1 MASELRVNTLKDAS
15 GNNSVAVSTV
25 FNGSAK
31 AYAER
36 TDAATPATVSSFNIA
51 SLTDTAT
58 GKTGY
63 NLTSAMNDTNGPV
76 AGTNTQT
83 SGDLGVMSRYES
95 ASQLLT
101 LTRQTDFT
109 DTDRKVSVIGYGD
122 LA

>member
-1 MASELRVNTLKDAS
+1 MANELRVNTLKDAS
-15 GNNSVAVSTV
+15 GNNSVATSTV
-25 FNGSAK
+25 ANGSAK

-63 NLTSAMNDTNGPV
+63 NLTSAMGDTNGPV

-101 LTRQTDFT
+101 LTRQTNFS

>member
-25 FNGSAK
+25 FDGTAK

-63 NLTSAMNDTNGPV
+63 NLTSAMNDANGPV

-83 SGDLGVMSRYES
+83 SGDLGVMSRFES

-101 LTRQTDFT
+101 LTRQTDFS

>member
-15 GNNSVAVSTV
+15 GNNSVATSTV
-25 FNGSAK
+25 ANGSAK

-63 NLTSAMNDTNGPV
+63 NLTSAMGDTNGPV

-101 LTRQTDFT
+101 LTRQTDFS
-109 DTDRKVSVIGYGD
+109 DTDSKVSVIGYGD

>member
-36 TDAATPATVSSFNIA
+36 TDAATPATTSSFNVA
-51 SLTDTAT
+51 SLSDLGT
-58 GKTGY
+58 GLTGY
-63 NLTSAMNDTNGPV
+63 NLTSAMDDADGPV
-76 AGTNTQT
+76 VGTNTQT
-83 SGDLGVMSRYES
+83 SGDLGVMARFET
-95 ASQLLT
+95 ASQMKS
-101 LTRQTDFT
+101 LTRQTNFS
-109 DTDRKVSVIGYGD
+109 DTDRKVSVVGYGD

>member
-36 TDAATPATVSSFNIA
+36 TDAATPATVSSFNVA
-51 SLTDTAT
+51 SLTDTGA
-58 GKTGY
+58 GDTGY
-63 NLTSAMNDTNGPV
+63 NLTSAMDDANGPV
-76 AGTNTQT
+76 AGTNSST
-83 SGDLGVMSRYES
+83 SGDLGILGRFQT
-95 ASQLLT
+95 ASQMRS
-101 LTRQTDFT
+101 LTRNTSTTDV
-109 DTDRKVSVIGYGD
+109 DKKVSVVGYGD

>member
-25 FNGSAK
+25 FDGTAK

-63 NLTSAMNDTNGPV
+63 NLTSAMNDANGPV

-83 SGDLGVMSRYES
+83 SGDLGVMSRFES

-101 LTRQTDFT
+101 LTRQTNFS

>member
-36 TDAATPATVSSFNIA
+36 TNAATPATVSSFNIA

-63 NLTSAMNDTNGPV
+63 NLTSAMNDANGPV

-83 SGDLGVMSRYES
+83 SGDLGVMSRFES

>member
-25 FNGSAK
+25 FDGTAK

-63 NLTSAMNDTNGPV
+63 NLTSAMNDANGPT

-83 SGDLGVMSRYES
+83 SGDLGVMSRFES

-109 DTDRKVSVIGYGD
+109 DTDRQVSVIGYGD

>member
-15 GNNSVAVSTV
+15 GNNSVATSVV

-63 NLTSAMNDTNGPV
+63 NLTSAMNDANGPV
-76 AGTNTQT
+76 AGTNTST

-101 LTRQTDFT
+101 LTRQTNFS

>member
-25 FNGSAK
+25 FDGTAK

-63 NLTSAMNDTNGPV
+63 NLTSAMNDANGPV

-83 SGDLGVMSRYES
+83 SGDLGVMSRFES